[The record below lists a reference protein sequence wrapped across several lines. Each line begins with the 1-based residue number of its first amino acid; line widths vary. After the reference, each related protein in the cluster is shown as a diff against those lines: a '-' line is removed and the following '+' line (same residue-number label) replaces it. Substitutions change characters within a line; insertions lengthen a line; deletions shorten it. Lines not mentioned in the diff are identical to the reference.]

1 MFYLVIKR
9 TVSWTK
15 YNLCYFAISV
25 QNDSVDY
32 RYQPNVY
39 KCKEGNR
46 KKMNANC
53 EINYLCIALAMLSLL
68 SHLSVK
74 TGTTFVT
81 FPLGLYPEDR
91 EMHSVVHCCANL
103 VRAHHM
109 FSRILNLRIY
119 EFYSHFKKFLWLR
132 NRIFK
137 LRSKQK
143 KKVCFSH
150 QSF

>member
-1 MFYLVIKR
+1 M
-9 TVSWTK
+9 
-15 YNLCYFAISV
+15 
-25 QNDSVDY
+25 QNDRVDY
-32 RYQPNVY
+32 RCQPNVY
-39 KCKEGNR
+39 QCKEGNR

-103 VRAHHM
+103 VRVRHM
-109 FSRILNLRIY
+109 FSRILNLRIH
-119 EFYSHFKKFLWLR
+119 EIFFTFLKMSL
-132 NRIFK
+132 ITK
-137 LRSKQK
+137 
-143 KKVCFSH
+143 
-150 QSF
+150 

>member
-1 MFYLVIKR
+1 
-9 TVSWTK
+9 
-15 YNLCYFAISV
+15 
-25 QNDSVDY
+25 
-32 RYQPNVY
+32 
-39 KCKEGNR
+39 
-46 KKMNANC
+46 MNANC

-109 FSRILNLRIY
+109 FLRILNLRIY
-119 EFYSHFKKFLWLR
+119 EFFTSGPKVRQIVKIR
-132 NRIFK
+132 TVRK
-137 LRSKQK
+137 LDS
-143 KKVCFSH
+143 
-150 QSF
+150 

>member
-1 MFYLVIKR
+1 
-9 TVSWTK
+9 
-15 YNLCYFAISV
+15 
-25 QNDSVDY
+25 
-32 RYQPNVY
+32 
-39 KCKEGNR
+39 
-46 KKMNANC
+46 MNANC

-81 FPLGLYPEDR
+81 FPLGLYPEDQ

-119 EFYSHFKKFLWLR
+119 EFYSHLKKIL
-132 NRIFK
+132 
-137 LRSKQK
+137 
-143 KKVCFSH
+143 
-150 QSF
+150 